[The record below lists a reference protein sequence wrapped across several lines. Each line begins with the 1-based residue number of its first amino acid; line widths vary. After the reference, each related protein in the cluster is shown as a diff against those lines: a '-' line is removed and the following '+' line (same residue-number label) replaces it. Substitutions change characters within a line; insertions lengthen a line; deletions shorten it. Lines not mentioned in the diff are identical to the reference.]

1 MEQENITDQIA
12 EVRQLLSQLKIIEEE
27 KETYEHKN
35 YNIEENKEEI
45 VYGYEDESEDDSP
58 FRMKL
63 EKIPESTSGHK
74 RRREFYHDD
83 YMNEKGY
90 TKQNDKWKKFPDE
103 YTPSIKTNIDIL
115 NLDCVQ
121 NKEEAL
127 TLWMNNT
134 GLMIQ
139 LEKIF
144 QDFNPNLVW
153 TFVTYKVTGSVKNY
167 LQTLD
172 QGQIEY
178 LLKNK
183 TTNSDVFFTIVDAI
197 NREFL
202 GKDDVDKKKA
212 TEAAEAEKAL
222 WHLNNIQ
229 ICNMCD
235 LESYTC
241 EFQKYYY
248 KLPADNRE
256 THKDTYLNKLPWPLS
271 KAIKDIFMS
280 EVANNRIADTLGGV
294 IEVTQNYI
302 AQQCLQRSIKKQ
314 LKHPTG
320 QLCCKNNP
328 KVPGNY
334 GCNKERRR
342 KIIKKYRWRKFPKN
356 NYKKYSYKKNN
367 FKRRKFFKKKPPY
380 KKEKYCPENKRTCRC
395 WLCNEEGHYAN
406 KCPNKKKTENKEKLK
421 ILNITIDNHLEP
433 IEDSDSEIEEIY
445 ELLSDYSSSEEEYSS
460 SDE

>member
-1 MEQENITDQIA
+1 MEQENISDQIS

-35 YNIEENKEEI
+35 YNIDDDKEEV
-45 VYGYEDESEDDSP
+45 VYGYESEDDLP

-63 EKIPESTSGHK
+63 EEIPESTSGHK
-74 RRREFYHDD
+74 RRREFYHND

-134 GLMIQ
+134 GLLIQ

-144 QDFNPNLVW
+144 QNFNPNLVW

-167 LQTLD
+167 LQTLS
-172 QGQIEY
+172 QAQIDI
-178 LLKNK
+178 LLREK
-183 TTNSDVFFTIVDAI
+183 TINSEVFFTLVDTI

-229 ICNMCD
+229 ICN
-235 LESYTC
+235 
-241 EFQKYYY
+241 
-248 KLPADNRE
+248 
-256 THKDTYLNKLPWPLS
+256 
-271 KAIKDIFMS
+271 I
-280 EVANNRIADTLGGV
+280 
-294 IEVTQNYI
+294 
-302 AQQCLQRSIKKQ
+302 
-314 LKHPTG
+314 
-320 QLCCKNNP
+320 
-328 KVPGNY
+328 
-334 GCNKERRR
+334 
-342 KIIKKYRWRKFPKN
+342 
-356 NYKKYSYKKNN
+356 
-367 FKRRKFFKKKPPY
+367 
-380 KKEKYCPENKRTCRC
+380 C

-421 ILNITIDNHLEP
+421 ILNIAIENCLEP

-445 ELLSDYSSSEEEYSS
+445 ELLSDSSQPNSSEEEYSS